1 MVQAITLQP
10 WRRSSRQSLA
20 ASEEA
25 LDQPWLAG
33 RPWINLGEQS
43 NAFFG
48 SPPHNS
54 TWGDRNYSCTL
65 CIMRGTIA
73 FHLELAPR
81 RLLPWN
87 PSQVSEVT
95 QTHSTQT
102 EVANSRKLQ
111 LSPPQKKA
119 LRIGIG
125 IRWKRAL
132 RPTRPPSNS
141 VTRAVSGRMAWLSR
155 E

>member
-1 MVQAITLQP
+1 MAEYLKTFVQKKILRNHKGKNSVVQAITLQP
-10 WRRSSRQSLA
+10 WRRSSRQTLA

-65 CIMRGTIA
+65 CIMCGTIA
-73 FHLELAPR
+73 FHLETGHSELAPR
-81 RLLPWN
+81 CLTQAAGRVHPLVRWRHQRRVVSPKLLGG
-87 PSQVSEVT
+87 
-95 QTHSTQT
+95 ST
-102 EVANSRKLQ
+102 L
-111 LSPPQKKA
+111 L
-119 LRIGIG
+119 
-125 IRWKRAL
+125 
-132 RPTRPPSNS
+132 
-141 VTRAVSGRMAWLSR
+141 
-155 E
+155 